1 MCLLSPCGAQQC
13 ACVDLRSALA
23 PGDSAAAPFVLLLCA
38 GQPLVLPLAHKKTAF
53 LHVEGAKAL
62 LIHAA
67 APRGVKHL
75 VQGNQ

>member
-13 ACVDLRSALA
+13 ACADLRSALA

-38 GQPLVLPLAHKKTAF
+38 RQPLVLSPAHEKTTF
-53 LHVEGAKAL
+53 LHGEGAKAL

-67 APRGVKHL
+67 APCGVKHL